1 MSCIDPPHVHA
12 TKKAAPM
19 QAPVDVVVFT
29 DRHHMYSMLNLAGIT
44 FACCLQRTLNAR
56 YVCKVDAEVPVV

>member
-29 DRHHMYSMLNLAGIT
+29 DRHHMYSMLNLAGNHIRLLLAAHT
-44 FACCLQRTLNAR
+44 QRQVCLQS
-56 YVCKVDAEVPVV
+56 